1 MTTAREPVSSSE
13 REVGTSP
20 APWAGRT
27 APLGPILR
35 SRASVEVKQFV
46 RDRQALIFTF
56 ALPVMLLLIFG
67 SVFNKDIAPGV
78 TFSQYFV
85 AGMIASGLVYTGFQ
99 NLAIAIPQERED
111 GTLKRLAGTP
121 LPPAAF
127 FAGKVVLVF
136 VSLVA
141 QVTLLLLIGVLLF
154 KVPLPDTPTRW
165 FTLGWL
171 LLLGLLTCTLLGIAF
186 SSVPRTGR
194 GAPALVSPVVLILQ
208 FTSGVFFEF
217 DKLPHW
223 MQQFA
228 ALFPLK
234 WLCQGMRSV
243 FLPDSFMH
251 QEPAGSWETG
261 RVALVLLAWTVLAA
275 ALCVTTF
282 RWQRRSDR

>member
-1 MTTAREPVSSSE
+1 MSTGE
-13 REVGTSP
+13 RHRAGSP
-20 APWAGRT
+20 ARPQERV
-27 APLGPILR
+27 APLPPILR
-35 SRASVEVKQFV
+35 SRTSVEVKQFV

-56 ALPVMLLLIFG
+56 LLPVMLLVIFG
-67 SVFNKDIAPGV
+67 SVFNVSVTPGV
-78 TFSQYFV
+78 TFSQYFL

-99 NLAIAIPQERED
+99 NLAISIPQERED

-121 LPPAAF
+121 IPPSAY
-127 FAGKVVLVF
+127 FAGKVVLVL

-141 QVTLLLLIGVLLF
+141 QVLLLLLIGVLF
-154 KVPLPDTPTRW
+154 FEVHLPDTAARW
-165 FTLGWL
+165 FTFGWL
-171 LLLGLLTCTLLGIAF
+171 LVLGLLTCTLLGIAF

-194 GAPALVSPVVLILQ
+194 GAPALVSPVVLVLQ

-243 FLPDSFMH
+243 FLPDSFTSK
-251 QEPAGSWETG
+251 EPAGTWETG
-261 RVALVLLAWTVLAA
+261 RVAFVLVAWTVVAA
-275 ALCVTTF
+275 VLCVTTF
-282 RWQRRSDR
+282 RWQRRGDR